1 MMKMRLKI
9 LLGFFIVVL
18 ALSICWS
25 VAFISTNWFYTFY
38 SIHLHPYWVQIINS
52 LLGFFLF
59 GCGMFLLTRLF
70 TRQRQKQAEFYQSII
85 YAIKQIAQGNFNVTL
100 PKFEGHDH
108 PGNPFMELANNIHYM
123 SKELAQTERMRQE
136 FVSNVS
142 HEIQSPLTSISGFAR
157 ALKNEHLP
165 PKDKLHYLSIIETES
180 ERLSKLSDNL
190 LKLTYLESAHHS
202 LELAEYRLDKQI
214 QQAILSCEPQW
225 LEKQIEMEFSS
236 QKIWITANEDLLNQ
250 VWMNLLYNA
259 IKFTPAGGT
268 IRMSTSLQKEKVIV
282 EISDTGIGIAEKDQL
297 HLFERF
303 YKADKARSRQ
313 TGGSGLGLSIVKKII
328 DLHNGDIH
336 VRSKLHEGTTI
347 VLTFHSIHSGK
358 EDRQT

>member
-1 MMKMRLKI
+1 MMKTRLKI
-9 LLGFFIVVL
+9 SLGFFIVVL
-18 ALSICWS
+18 SLSICWS
-25 VAFISTNWFYTFY
+25 AAYFSTNWFYTFY
-38 SIHLHPYWVQIINS
+38 SIQFHPYWVQIINS

-70 TRQRQKQAEFYQSII
+70 THQRQKQAEFYQSII
-85 YAIKQIAQGNFNVTL
+85 YAIKQIAQGNFNVSL
-100 PKFEGHDH
+100 PKFEGH
-108 PGNPFMELANNIHYM
+108 NPFVEIVDNIHYM

-157 ALKNEHLP
+157 ALKSEHLS
-165 PKDKLHYLSIIETES
+165 PKDRLHYLSIIETES

-202 LELAEYRLDKQI
+202 LEPAEYRLDKQI

-225 LEKQIEMEFSS
+225 LDKQIEMEFSS
-236 QKIWITANEDLLNQ
+236 KNLWITANEDLLNQ
-250 VWMNLLYNA
+250 VWMNLLHNA
-259 IKFTPAGGT
+259 IKFTPTGGT
-268 IRMSTSLQKEKVIV
+268 ICMSASLQKEKIIV
-282 EISDTGIGIAEKDQL
+282 EISDTGIGIAENDQL

-347 VLTFHSIHSGK
+347 VLTFPPVHSGT